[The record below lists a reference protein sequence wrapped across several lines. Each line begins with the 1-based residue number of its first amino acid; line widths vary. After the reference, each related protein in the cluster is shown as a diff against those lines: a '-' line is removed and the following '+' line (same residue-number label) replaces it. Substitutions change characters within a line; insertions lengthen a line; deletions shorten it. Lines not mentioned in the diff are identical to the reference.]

1 MENVPHSRATDKKL
15 DYERVSQVYKK
26 FWTTCEDAYVFGIG
40 DKKEINIS
48 QLIEAPST
56 FNIRSK
62 QANIVEDMVNYLL
75 NIPNK
80 STKQTLYIMPV
91 GLSVKPTEWEEIK
104 DGDFYII
111 NGQHSVEASTF
122 IFDDANNVDKDE
134 RENFRQWNC
143 FIVWSEDAEKL
154 RCISAYYNRTNHFVA
169 VQPSWATNILGVRSV
184 WEAMGRCEN
193 PMATKFV
200 GITSSTRRT
209 VENRRKKET
218 FQVCS
223 LERSVLKCII
233 GSILICFQCLLI

>member
-40 DKKEINIS
+40 DKKEIDIS

-75 NIPNK
+75 NIPDQ
-80 STKQTLYIMPV
+80 STKQTLYVMPV

-104 DGDFYII
+104 DRDFYII
-111 NGQHSVEASTF
+111 NEQHSIEASKF
-122 IFDDANNVDKDE
+122 MFDDANNVDKDE
-134 RENFRQWNC
+134 RENFCQWNY

-154 RCISAYYNRTNHFVA
+154 RCISAYYNQTNHFVA
-169 VQPSWATNILGVRSV
+169 VQPS
-184 WEAMGRCEN
+184 
-193 PMATKFV
+193 
-200 GITSSTRRT
+200 
-209 VENRRKKET
+209 
-218 FQVCS
+218 
-223 LERSVLKCII
+223 
-233 GSILICFQCLLI
+233 